1 MVKRKDT
8 PHHIAK
14 GFIRYEVPATHH
26 YGKQK
31 GTTFWAK
38 DDIDAADY
46 IRKIKQLT
54 DKEK

>member
-1 MVKRKDT
+1 MVQRKDT
-8 PHHIAK
+8 PYHIAK
-14 GFIRYEVPATHH
+14 GFIRYEVPVTHH

-46 IRKIKQLT
+46 IRKIKQLN